1 MTGTAKTSKQKSSN
15 SNGSDRQHL
24 QRCTDQ
30 SIVFARN
37 HQCAP
42 PLYAI
47 YVIPWV
53 YETLQPEWQLQQ
65 FSNIC
70 RAHDR
75 DQHTDRQINPSYSPE
90 IANVHPYYMQYV
102 IPWVYVTLQPEWQL
116 QQFSYLQ
123 GSRSW
128 STYRQTDRHT
138 HTHGC
143 QSISSKKAVLCMR
156 CCVIIYPCQI
166 RSTSHQLGIF
176 FMELIHRLVW
186 YHCISCKFCTKTAI
200 NCCTLISMR

>member
-30 SIVFARN
+30 SIVFTRN

-47 YVIPWV
+47 
-53 YETLQPEWQLQQ
+53 
-65 FSNIC
+65 
-70 RAHDR
+70 
-75 DQHTDRQINPSYSPE
+75 
-90 IANVHPYYMQYV
+90 YV

-128 STYRQTDRHT
+128 PTYTERQTDRHT
-138 HTHGC
+138 HTHAC

-186 YHCISCKFCTKTAI
+186 YHCISCKFCTKTVI